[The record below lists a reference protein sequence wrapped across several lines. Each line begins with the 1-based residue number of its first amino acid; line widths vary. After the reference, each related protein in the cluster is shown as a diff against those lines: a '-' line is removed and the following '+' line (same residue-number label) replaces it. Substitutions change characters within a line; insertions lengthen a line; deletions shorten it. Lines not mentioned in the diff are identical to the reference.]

1 MPAGTELIL
10 LEVSELSLARLAGGV
25 RSAIIGDSCGRGST
39 GREIC
44 YASNMQIFLVTDRQ
58 CVDTDTDT
66 HTHIYSISAVPSWFS
81 ASCVIPV
88 ASKISSKLV
97 KDWLCPP
104 ELRLET
110 NMVLVSGVCRLP
122 EPAVSPR
129 WGVEEGEERER
140 EGRWRGAL
148 PPPVAIHYN
157 SLEIW

>member
-1 MPAGTELIL
+1 MECVLAADDRSDPGPLRRTGEMPAGTELIL

-44 YASNMQIFLVTDRQ
+44 YASNMQIFLETDRQ

-66 HTHIYSISAVPSWFS
+66 HTTIYSISAAPSWFS

-104 ELRLET
+104 ELR
-110 NMVLVSGVCRLP
+110 VSTVCMCVR
-122 EPAVSPR
+122 
-129 WGVEEGEERER
+129 GGGGGGGE
-140 EGRWRGAL
+140 AQ
-148 PPPVAIHYN
+148 
-157 SLEIW
+157 